1 VDVCRVLSPF
11 EMYKVGDVVLKKYSS
26 YCGVFQMQ
34 FESLWES
41 Y

>member
-1 VDVCRVLSPF
+1 MLSSF
-11 EMYKVGDVVLKKYSS
+11 EMCIGGDVVLKKYSS

-34 FESLWES
+34 FESLCES